1 MVGRQLYAKRT
12 CTVKPV
18 LGIIEMILGFRQLTA
33 EIRKHQGRV
42 QSDRDGVEF
51 EAKCLYW
58 QGNIKKQAKS
68 EL

>member
-1 MVGRQLYAKRT
+1 MMGRQLYVERT
-12 CTVKPV
+12 CTVEPV

-33 EIRKHQGRV
+33 EIRKHQWRV

-51 EAKCLYW
+51 EANVCTGRVIL
-58 QGNIKKQAKS
+58 KS